1 MSDEQPT
8 KLSDEQQTKRQFLVQ
23 RIYTKDISFEAPN
36 SPAIFQENWT
46 PEIKV
51 GLSSDTRKPGDD
63 NLEVTLKVSVEAKH
77 EDKTV
82 FLVEVQQGGLFLAQ
96 GFSEQEM
103 EAVIGVAAPNVLFP
117 YAREAISDLVTRGS
131 FPQFVLQPVNF
142 EALYAQQRQAKAAEA
157 ADESPAH

>member
-8 KLSDEQQTKRQFLVQ
+8 QRQFLVQ
-23 RIYTKDISFEAPN
+23 RIFTKDISFEAPN

-51 GLSSDTRKPGDD
+51 GLSSETRRPGNDH
-63 NLEVTLKVSVEAKH
+63 LEVTLKISVEAKH

-103 EAVIGVAAPNVLFP
+103 EAVVGVAAPNVLFP
-117 YAREAISDLVTRGS
+117 YAREVISDLVTRGS

-157 ADESPAH
+157 ADESAAH

>member
-8 KLSDEQQTKRQFLVQ
+8 QRQFLVQ

-36 SPAIFQENWT
+36 SPAIFQDNWT

-51 GLSSDTRKPGDD
+51 GLSSETRRPGND

-96 GFSEQEM
+96 GFSEQEI

-117 YAREAISDLVTRGS
+117 YVREAISDLVTRGS

-142 EALYAQQRQAKAAEA
+142 EALYAQQRQAKVAEA